1 MTETPKPKPGTITRL
16 QIQQKNKERV
26 NVFLNDEYAFSLD
39 LMLALGLKKGQ
50 TLSAAEIT
58 ALQADDEV
66 KRAYAA
72 AINLLGYRARSQ
84 AEVEQ
89 RLQQREFSAGAIA
102 QTIERL
108 QNEGHL
114 DDASFGQ
121 LWIESRQ
128 RSSPRGTR
136 ALRYELRQK
145 GIDPTVIDAVID
157 NTEIDETA
165 AAWAAIAP
173 KLDRWRGL
181 ERFPFQ
187 QKVGGFLARRG
198 FGHDAVRAVV
208 DRAWQQLRAEQTK
221 EEEEG

>member
-1 MTETPKPKPGTITRL
+1 MSETPKPQSGTITRL

-39 LMLALGLKKGQ
+39 LMLAMGLKKGQ
-50 TLSAAEIT
+50 TLSRAEIV
-58 ALQADDEV
+58 ALQAADEV
-66 KRAYAA
+66 KRAYGA

-89 RLQQREFSAGAIA
+89 RLKQREFSAGAIA
-102 QTIERL
+102 QTVERL
-108 QNEGHL
+108 QTEGHL

-128 RSSPRGTR
+128 RASPRGTR

-181 ERFPFQ
+181 ERFSFQ
-187 QKVGGFLARRG
+187 QKAGSFLARRG
-198 FGHDAVRAVV
+198 FGHDAVRAAV
-208 DRAWQQLRAEQTK
+208 DRAWQQLQDSQ
-221 EEEEG
+221 EEEEKIE